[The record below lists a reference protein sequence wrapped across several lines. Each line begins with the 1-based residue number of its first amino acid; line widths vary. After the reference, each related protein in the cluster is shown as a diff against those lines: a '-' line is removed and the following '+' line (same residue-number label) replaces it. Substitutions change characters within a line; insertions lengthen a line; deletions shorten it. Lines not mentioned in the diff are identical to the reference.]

1 MTTDLSLLT
10 TAAAKW
16 EAAAKD
22 FETVQGTYDSQVRN
36 VAVDGSWTGTAA
48 TTFRETTKTQT
59 YNQYTAAAAEARAVA
74 SLLRDAHGQFT
85 ELRKKL
91 ENEVK
96 RAEEAGMKV
105 SENGSATFDFAK
117 ADKALADAARHDPD
131 LHTTE
136 ATWSARI
143 ATAVQAVDDADQGVK
158 LALQAA
164 VQDTDLFDGFA
175 NGFNAK
181 AEGDI
186 EKVEAKKAAELA
198 LELDSKGHLD
208 EKKLAELE
216 RLFRDNSGNK
226 EFSRTLLD
234 NVGADGA
241 IKLSNKLDGL
251 TSSDKSHKQD
261 YLALQGGLATSVST
275 ATADAKT
282 PFYEK
287 WREELRK
294 AGEKNFGSKTN
305 PLYGYQS
312 FVSLMGHHD
321 QYGKAFLNDL
331 GNDIIATEKQ
341 HDGIWNRIA
350 GGHKGIGNDPLD
362 GLLGIMGTQPDAA
375 TAFFDPGA
383 DGKNEHLKYLL
394 KDRHWPKWTTV
405 GPAGIH
411 DLDDPTSRMGFGSA
425 LEAAATGKVPGTHHA
440 LGGHSEAEARVM
452 HDTIRV
458 LNSDW
463 KGDKLPQ
470 NLRSPLGHMLTD
482 YTSDTHEILS
492 RTNEHYKKFNEE
504 GGVWKD
510 GGTVRMAVH
519 KDDLVKIMR
528 GVADDPAAF
537 AAMYNAERQ
546 YAADTLV
553 QVPFKGDPDNR
564 AAAIEAASS
573 VYGFYDGISSDVV
586 FDKRDQAIQ
595 WARDVSHAATATSGA
610 LLNFVPAE
618 IGNGIATPKGVKVGA
633 DLTNRLFDFAA
644 YEWTKEQ
651 ISEAGAAA
659 GKENRAAFNTGQR
672 QVDNLVLEW
681 GRKNG
686 YESNDGLVRHL
697 VGSGQERHD
706 SARNEAF
713 IALDREK

>member
-1 MTTDLSLLT
+1 MLTYHQVMTTDLSLLT

-362 GLLGIMGTQPDAA
+362 GLLGIMGKQPDAA

-411 DLDDPTSRMGFGSA
+411 DLDDPASRMGFGSA

-482 YTSDTHEILS
+482 YTSDTHEILPA
-492 RTNEHYKKFNEE
+492 RTSTTRNS
-504 GGVWKD
+504 
-510 GGTVRMAVH
+510 TR
-519 KDDLVKIMR
+519 
-528 GVADDPAAF
+528 
-537 AAMYNAERQ
+537 
-546 YAADTLV
+546 
-553 QVPFKGDPDNR
+553 R
-564 AAAIEAASS
+564 AASGRTAAPFAWQSTRTIWSRSCVEWPTTLPHSPPCTTPSDSTRRTPWSRSLSREIRTTGPPRSKPLPRSTASTTASAPTSYSTS
-573 VYGFYDGISSDVV
+573 VTRPF
-586 FDKRDQAIQ
+586 
-595 WARDVSHAATATSGA
+595 SGR
-610 LLNFVPAE
+610 VMS
-618 IGNGIATPKGVKVGA
+618 ATPRRPRREHSSTSC
-633 DLTNRLFDFAA
+633 L
-644 YEWTKEQ
+644 
-651 ISEAGAAA
+651 
-659 GKENRAAFNTGQR
+659 QR
-672 QVDNLVLEW
+672 
-681 GRKNG
+681 
-686 YESNDGLVRHL
+686 
-697 VGSGQERHD
+697 
-706 SARNEAF
+706 
-713 IALDREK
+713 